1 MSYISRKA
9 PAANLNIKLMHINSN
24 RVTIVVLFLL
34 AISTAS
40 AVGVVREF
48 SGTSSTTTEDFDV
61 SGPWIIDWRA
71 NGEFPAMLGF
81 EINLIDADNGKH
93 VGRIVKLSERA
104 GDGVRLFRKGG
115 RFRMRIDSTLA
126 RWSVKV
132 EEISQKDVQLYTP
145 KNGG

>member
-1 MSYISRKA
+1 MNFI
-9 PAANLNIKLMHINSN
+9 IN
-24 RVTIVVLFLL
+24 RVAIVVLSLL
-34 AISTAS
+34 AISTVG
-40 AVGVVREF
+40 AVGIVREF
-48 SGTSSTTTEDFDV
+48 SGTSSVTTENFDV
-61 SGPWIIDWRA
+61 TGPWIIDWRA

-104 GDGVRLFRKGG
+104 GNGVRLFRKGG

-126 RWSVKV
+126 RWNVKI
-132 EEISQKDVQLYTP
+132 EEISEKDLQLYTP